1 MSITLNSGLTLTLPS
16 KGDTNWENS
25 IRTQCF
31 QKISEHDHTGGGK
44 GVQISTNAF
53 ADNAI
58 NDLKIR
64 LRNNQY
70 LRARNAANSADVNI
84 VKINASNLIELADI
98 DILLPH
104 LKANKSFSFTNN
116 QAVAANVTG
125 LLLDSSSEKAAV
137 IEYVIFR
144 DGTADL
150 FESGVIKA
158 HFNGTDW
165 DHTLERQGD
174 AGVSFSITSGGQIQY
189 TSTDN
194 AGSSAETITYQL
206 LKV

>member
-1 MSITLNSGLTLTLPS
+1 MAITLSSGLTLTIPS

-44 GVQISTNAF
+44 GVQIGANAF

-58 NDLKIR
+58 NDAKIR

-70 LRARNAANSADVNI
+70 LRARNNANSADVNLLR
-84 VKINASNLIELADI
+84 INASDLIEFADVE
-98 DILLPH
+98 ILLPH

-116 QAVAANVTG
+116 QSSAANVTG
-125 LLLDSSSEKAAV
+125 LLLDSSSERSAV
-137 IEYVIFR
+137 IHYEIFR

-150 FESGVIKA
+150 YESGTLTA
-158 HFNGTDW
+158 HYNGTDW
-165 DHTLERQGD
+165 DHVLSRIGN
-174 AGVSFSITSGGQIQY
+174 AGVVFSITSGGQIQY

-194 AGSSAETITYQL
+194 AGSSSETLTYQL
-206 LKV
+206 IKV